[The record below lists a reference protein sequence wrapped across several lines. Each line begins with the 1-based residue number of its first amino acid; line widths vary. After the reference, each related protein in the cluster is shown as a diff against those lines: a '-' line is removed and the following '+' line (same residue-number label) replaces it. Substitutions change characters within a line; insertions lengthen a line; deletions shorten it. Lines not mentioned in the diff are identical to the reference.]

1 VENVMVAAI
10 AEVMEDGGIECDGDE
25 TSQAIVRL

>member
-1 VENVMVAAI
+1 VENVMAVVI
-10 AEVMEDGGIECDGDE
+10 AEVMEDGGIECDDDE

>member
-1 VENVMVAAI
+1 VENVMATAI
-10 AEVMEDGGIECDGDE
+10 AEVMEGGGIECDEDK